1 MPPNSHRPLAEARNT
16 LGVKVISA
24 NKVGWV
30 TDNNCLYKWT
40 TLGHIMKDI
49 SKNIRDSRQEF
60 LSKYPPWFVVE
71 YPSRRIWSSTG
82 RRGNTGSIQAM
93 LMHKLSK
100 LLVSLSHEVQKSPRT
115 SAGWWFQPLWK
126 IWFRQWGWDYP
137 TYYGKTCSKPPTRV
151 CQQTQFFSTW
161 TNCRTQKQHML
172 VIREMQMKSHIK
184 VRSPSYEL
192 LYKPVKQIYNRIP
205 QKTKR

>member
-1 MPPNSHRPLAEARNT
+1 MNHIGAYSR
-16 LGVKVISA
+16 ISR
-24 NKVGWV
+24 
-30 TDNNCLYKWT
+30 
-40 TLGHIMKDI
+40 MKDI

-82 RRGNTGSIQAM
+82 RQGNTRSIQAM

-126 IWFRQWGWDYP
+126 IWKSMGL
-137 TYYGKTCSKPPTRV
+137 G
-151 CQQTQFFSTW
+151 
-161 TNCRTQKQHML
+161 L
-172 VIREMQMKSHIK
+172 SHILWK
-184 VRSPSYEL
+184 IKNVPNHQPECVNKHSFSLHE
-192 LYKPVKQIYNRIP
+192 QIVGSAETTYVGNPRNADEIP
-205 QKTKR
+205 HQGEVPQFWVALQACQTNI

>member
-1 MPPNSHRPLAEARNT
+1 
-16 LGVKVISA
+16 
-24 NKVGWV
+24 
-30 TDNNCLYKWT
+30 
-40 TLGHIMKDI
+40 
-49 SKNIRDSRQEF
+49 
-60 LSKYPPWFVVE
+60 
-71 YPSRRIWSSTG
+71 
-82 RRGNTGSIQAM
+82 
-93 LMHKLSK
+93 
-100 LLVSLSHEVQKSPRT
+100 
-115 SAGWWFQPLWK
+115 
-126 IWFRQWGWDYP
+126 
-137 TYYGKTCSKPPTRV
+137 V